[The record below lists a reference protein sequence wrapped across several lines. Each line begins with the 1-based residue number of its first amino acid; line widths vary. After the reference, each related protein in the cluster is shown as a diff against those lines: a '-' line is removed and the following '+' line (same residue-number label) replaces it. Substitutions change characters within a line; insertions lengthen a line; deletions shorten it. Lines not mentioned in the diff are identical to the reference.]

1 MSHWI
6 LRAGIAILALT
17 DGVLH
22 VALDF
27 ALFRGRF
34 FQSSLSELFLL
45 NFIGFVVLAAVFLLS
60 PRWLRARCWLVDVV
74 LICYAAAALLA
85 WVQSGGPNPF
95 GLGYVS
101 KVIEVMLIVALLAD
115 LWSLAQRPLR
125 QAAHREGRRR
135 HEVVILGGGFGG
147 VYVALELQKHLC
159 HEHVGVTLVSRE
171 NYFLFQPMLAEL
183 VSGSIETQHIL
194 NPLRRLLPHV
204 QVLCGEVEAVDLQA
218 REVSVNTGFEDREH
232 SLAFDSLVVALG
244 SVTDLSRF
252 PGLAEHAIMAK
263 TVGDAFG
270 LRNHAL
276 DMLEKADVE
285 GDPEERQRLLTF
297 VVAGGGFS
305 GVEVLAELADLLHD
319 AVGLYPSLER
329 RDLRLLLV
337 QAGGRILP
345 EVNERLA
352 AFATHKLAEK
362 GIEVR
367 TGTGVVAQTPT
378 DITLRDGTVVPTRT
392 LVATVGNRPH
402 PLVESLP
409 CERTERGALV
419 VNEYLETSVRGVYAL
434 GDVAA
439 VPDLEHSGACPPTA
453 QYAMRQARFVARNI
467 LAGLHGRPQ
476 QPFVFRGLGQLASLG
491 RRSAVAEV
499 GGLRLSGWIAWVLWR
514 AVYLSKLPG
523 YERRLRV
530 TVDWLLSGLLPRD
543 TVQLKLERSTSITRM
558 HYQPGQV
565 ILHQGDVGSRF
576 FLITAGDVEVV
587 REGPDGGTMR
597 KAVLGPGEYFGER
610 ALLRRTRRNATVR
623 ALSPVDV
630 LTMHRGDFLA
640 LATHGPFFGERL
652 GLTVRERAERGAAV
666 AADRSTAPPR

>member
-27 ALFRGRF
+27 ALFQGQF
-34 FQSSLSELFLL
+34 FLSSLSELFLL
-45 NFIGFVVLAAVFLLS
+45 NFLGFVVLAAVFLLS
-60 PRWLRARCWLVDVV
+60 PRWLKARCWLVDVV
-74 LICYAAAALLA
+74 LICYTAAAVLA
-85 WVQSGGPNPF
+85 WVQAGGPNDL
-95 GLGYVS
+95 GLGYAS
-101 KVIEVMLIVALLAD
+101 KAIEVALIVALLAD
-115 LWSLAQRPLR
+115 VWILARRPRR
-125 QAAHREGRRR
+125 QAARLQGRRR

-147 VYVALELQKHLC
+147 VYAALELQKHLR
-159 HEHVGVTLVSRE
+159 HEDMGVTLISRD

-194 NPLRRLLPHV
+194 NPLRRLLPDV
-204 QVLCGEVEAVDLQA
+204 QVLRGEVEAIDLQA
-218 REVSVNTGFEDREH
+218 REVSVNTGFEDREYP
-232 SLAFDSLVVALG
+232 LAFDSLVVALG

-285 GDPEERQRLLTF
+285 TDSEERQRLLTF

-305 GVEVLAELADLLHD
+305 GVEVAAELSDLLHD
-319 AVGLYPSLER
+319 AVDLYPNVER

-337 QAGGRILP
+337 QSGGRILP

-352 AFATHKLAEK
+352 AFAARKLAEK

-367 TGTGVVAQTPT
+367 TGSGVAAQTPT
-378 DITLRDGTVVPTRT
+378 DVTLRDGTVLPTRT
-392 LVATVGNRPH
+392 LVATIGNRPN
-402 PLVESLP
+402 PLVESVP
-409 CERTERGALV
+409 CRRTERGALV
-419 VNEYLETSVRGVYAL
+419 VDEYLETSVSGVYAL

-439 VPDLEHSGACPPTA
+439 VPDLEQGGTCPPTA
-453 QYAMRQARFVARNI
+453 QYAIRQARFVARNI
-467 LAGLHGRPQ
+467 LAGLHGRPKQ
-476 QPFVFRGLGQLASLG
+476 SFVFGGLGQLVSLG

-499 GGLRLSGWIAWVLWR
+499 CGLRLSGWIAWILWR

-530 TVDWLLSGLLPRD
+530 TVDWLLGGLLPRD

-565 ILHQGDVGSRF
+565 ILRQGDVGSRF
-576 FLITAGDVEVV
+576 YLIIAGDVEVV
-587 REGPDGGTMR
+587 REEPDGGTVRM
-597 KAVLGPGEYFGER
+597 AVLGPGEYFGEL
-610 ALLRRTRRNATVR
+610 ALLRAARRNATVR

-640 LATHGPFFGERL
+640 LATHGRFFGERL
-652 GLTVRERAERGAAV
+652 EQTR
-666 AADRSTAPPR
+666 P